1 MSLFHFPLHRSTH
14 THPCHPSFSE
24 WSTVHQ
30 PTNPLPLRELLIWQ
44 WRHIPRSGE
53 IFKGIY
59 ININS
64 GNDTEIL
71 LQALGKCCSSN
82 SHLWTITDSC
92 DEKGQRKITGVLSA
106 IKGPWAVIYW
116 QRKSY
121 TWALVCN
128 L

>member
-1 MSLFHFPLHRSTH
+1 MARPYCRRHLLHVPFSLS
-14 THPCHPSFSE
+14 
-24 WSTVHQ
+24 
-30 PTNPLPLRELLIWQ
+30 PTPINPHSPLPPLILRMVHSPSAHKPLAT
-44 WRHIPRSGE
+44 S
-53 IFKGIY
+53 
-59 ININS
+59 S

-116 QRKSY
+116 QTVHDFTHGGYHLHTSRMR
-121 TWALVCN
+121 L
-128 L
+128 